1 MLSLK
6 KTLRENLP
14 QPQRPSSLC
23 LEVSLVLGH
32 FCCHETP
39 CDIPTRPSFSVA
51 GALVER
57 TENTVYSGNVSYN
70 GIEAHNR
77 GKKKTVMQNVMQHRC
92 YFVLTLRFE
101 NVAYVRQ
108 S

>member
-1 MLSLK
+1 MATSVVMK
-6 KTLRENLP
+6 HPVT
-14 QPQRPSSLC
+14 
-23 LEVSLVLGH
+23 
-32 FCCHETP
+32 
-39 CDIPTRPSFSVA
+39 IPTRPSLAVA

-57 TENTVYSGNVSYN
+57 TENTVYSGNISYN
-70 GIEAHNR
+70 RIEAHNR
-77 GKKKTVMQNVMQHRC
+77 EKKTVMQNVMQHRC

>member
-77 GKKKTVMQNVMQHRC
+77 GKKKNRHAKC
-92 YFVLTLRFE
+92 YATPMLFCADIE
-101 NVAYVRQ
+101 I
-108 S
+108 